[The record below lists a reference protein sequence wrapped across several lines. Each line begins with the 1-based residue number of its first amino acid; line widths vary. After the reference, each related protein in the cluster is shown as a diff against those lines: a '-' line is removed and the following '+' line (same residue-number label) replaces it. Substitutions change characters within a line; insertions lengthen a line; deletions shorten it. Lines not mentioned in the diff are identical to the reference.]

1 MSGSQK
7 IADLANVVIG
17 IEYKDF
23 WTKEWSVFSLIKEK
37 AIYWIKTV
45 ECYFENWN
53 YLSVK
58 YL

>member
-7 IADLANVVIG
+7 ISDLANVVLA

-23 WTKEWSVFSLIKEK
+23 WSKEWSVFSLLKDK
-37 AIYWIKTV
+37 GIYWIKTV

-53 YLSVK
+53 YLSAK